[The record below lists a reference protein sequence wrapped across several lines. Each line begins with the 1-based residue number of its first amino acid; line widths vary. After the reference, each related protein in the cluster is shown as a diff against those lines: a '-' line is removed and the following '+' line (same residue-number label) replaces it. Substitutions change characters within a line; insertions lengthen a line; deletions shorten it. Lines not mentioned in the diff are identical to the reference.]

1 MISFR
6 YFDLA
11 YTGNIF
17 PFVYECVD
25 LIFSVFS
32 KLTGLDTEAMEEEI
46 YFGTA
51 LGEMLILFNDIV
63 NFGYSLMF
71 PCRVI
76 YHCRS

>member
-1 MISFR
+1 M
-6 YFDLA
+6 
-11 YTGNIF
+11 
-17 PFVYECVD
+17 
-25 LIFSVFS
+25 FSLFS
-32 KLTGLDTEAMEEEI
+32 KLTGLDTEAVEEEI

-71 PCRVI
+71 PSRVI